1 MYGKIRIL
9 WKSLLERKYKV
20 NLDAEFS
27 KRYSEEEMLDTAIEK
42 SEIVE
47 DKDEEI
53 YIMTSYLCIAS
64 AFAALSIKEEME
76 PLVDSLEMQIDELI
90 DSSEKLLDVDME
102 EQICNLLNS
111 L

>member
-20 NLDAEFS
+20 NLDTEFS

-90 DSSEKLLDVDME
+90 DSSEKLLDVDMG
-102 EQICNLLNS
+102 EQICNLIDS